1 MELQFI
7 DKVKNSNI
15 AVFKDK
21 LIRYSDMLGIN
32 PNWLMA
38 VMEIESGC
46 NPQAVNSIS
55 GATGLIQFMPT
66 TAQNLG
72 TTTAKIKQMKGE
84 EQLDYV
90 YKYFKPYAGKI
101 KNLIDC
107 YFVVFFPMAIGK
119 SDNWVLQTSK
129 LSANKIAQQ
138 NKGYDLNKDGKIT
151 RGEVAQQITSIL
163 KKKGFNEKYL
173 GAKTDYVKYILL
185 GLAVIFIFNHF

>member
-7 DKVKNSNI
+7 DRVKNSNI

-21 LIRYSDMLGIN
+21 LVRYSDMLGIN

-38 VMEIESGC
+38 IMEIESGC

-55 GATGLIQFMPT
+55 GATGLIQFMPA
-66 TAQNLG
+66 TAKNLG

-90 YKYFKPYAGKI
+90 YKYFKPYTGKI

-173 GAKTDYVKYILL
+173 GSKTDYVKYILF
-185 GLAVIFIFNHF
+185 GLAVIFIFKSI

>member
-21 LIRYSDMLGIN
+21 LVRYSDMLGIN

-46 NPQAVNSIS
+46 NPQAVNSVS

-72 TTTAKIKQMKGE
+72 TTTAKIKQMTGE

-129 LSANKIAQQ
+129 LSSNKIAQQ

-173 GAKTDYVKYILL
+173 GTKTDYVKYILL
-185 GLAVIFIFNHF
+185 GLAVVFIFKSI